1 MKVGGGPSLSN
12 SQCELKFK
20 DVHAVAQW
28 CLNRFAPSMSRASK
42 SGFTGY
48 GHDGKILW
56 QISQSWYRRNWVIYF
71 RRPEHKNW
79 FIMRWS

>member
-1 MKVGGGPSLSN
+1 MKVGGGPSLTN
-12 SQCELKFK
+12 KQCELKFK
-20 DVHAVAQW
+20 DVHAVGQW
-28 CLNRFAPSMSRASK
+28 CLTRFASSMSKTSK

-48 GHDGKILW
+48 DHDGKILW
-56 QISQSWYRRNWVIYF
+56 QISQSWHRRNWVIYF